1 MMRRILST
9 AVLALVPALLQG
21 QALTPAEREPILES
35 LKMTT
40 MKLMHMSEHHTAE
53 EWNWKPAPDRWS
65 LGEVAEHILV
75 TEQGILEAL
84 KGPFNE
90 STTSLS
96 EKASMP
102 VTQIAA
108 IMRDRSTKFQA
119 PAQVTPSGRWA
130 TPAAWREAFE
140 ANRKALIEFAESGAD
155 LHGHVLPHPAF
166 GMMDGEQWLA
176 FLAYHTERHVMQAEE
191 VMHDA
196 NFPGHHAMDHAKD
209 HDMDHDKAAEH
220 EKEHNEKHE

>member
-1 MMRRILST
+1 MMKRILST

-35 LKMTT
+35 LKMTGE
-40 MKLMHMSEHHTAE
+40 KLMHASEHHPGE

-96 EKASMP
+96 EKAAMP

-108 IMRDRSTKFQA
+108 IMRDRSAKFKA
-119 PAQVTPSGRWA
+119 PEGFTPTGRWT

-140 ANRKALIEFAESGAD
+140 ANRKAIIEFVKGDAD
-155 LHGHVLPHPAF
+155 VHGHVLPHPAF

-176 FLAYHTERHVMQAEE
+176 FLAYHTERHVKQAEE

-196 NFPGHHAMDHAKD
+196 NFPGHHAMDHEKD
-209 HDMDHDKAAEH
+209 HDMDHDKAQEH
-220 EKEHNEKHE
+220 EKEHDEKHE